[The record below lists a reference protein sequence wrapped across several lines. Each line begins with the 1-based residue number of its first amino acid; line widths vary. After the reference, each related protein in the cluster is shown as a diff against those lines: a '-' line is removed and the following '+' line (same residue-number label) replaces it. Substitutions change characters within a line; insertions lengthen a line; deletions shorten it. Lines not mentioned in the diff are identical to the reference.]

1 MDTIATN
8 ATRPCSIIE
17 VAYTDVGTA
26 DARMDTATSRW
37 IEAARPSVIRV
48 AEKNRAT
55 AGPLFVETAPP
66 NTTQSA
72 GAATECFNHKDDPS
86 HYKLET
92 ASNAEPPH
100 NRQHHHGILTP
111 PFAMDRKS

>member
-1 MDTIATN
+1 
-8 ATRPCSIIE
+8 
-17 VAYTDVGTA
+17 
-26 DARMDTATSRW
+26 
-37 IEAARPSVIRV
+37 V